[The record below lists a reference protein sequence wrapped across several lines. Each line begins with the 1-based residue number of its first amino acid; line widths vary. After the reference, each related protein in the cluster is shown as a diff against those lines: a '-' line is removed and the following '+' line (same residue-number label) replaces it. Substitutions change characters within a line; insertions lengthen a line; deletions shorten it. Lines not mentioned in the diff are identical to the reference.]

1 MTRMP
6 FQPPDSKAQYL
17 LASDPDIIRACLKG
31 KSAAW
36 EALIERYAALLYSL
50 CLRSGLSQADAEDVF
65 QDVCVI
71 LLDHLGDLRD
81 TKRLAGWLI
90 STTKREIWRV
100 QERKRPQLTT
110 ELGAAE
116 WTWESA
122 RGVFSER
129 PDSPEKDVI
138 ELENQQMMCEAL
150 ARLPERCRR
159 LLDLLYNA
167 EAPPEYRDIAALFAM
182 PVGSVGPTRARCLK
196 SLRKLLIELG
206 Y

>member
-1 MTRMP
+1 MTRLP
-6 FQPPDSKAQYL
+6 FQQTDGKSRYL
-17 LASDPDIIRACLKG
+17 SDSDPDLIRACLKG
-31 KSAAW
+31 QAAAW
-36 EALIERYAALLYSL
+36 EALINRYAALIYSL

-65 QDVCVI
+65 QDVSVI

-81 TKRLAGWLI
+81 TKRLAGWLA

-100 QERKRPQLTT
+100 QGRKRPQLAT

-122 RGVFSER
+122 EGAFSER

-138 ELENQQMMCEAL
+138 EMENQQMMREAL
-150 ARLPERCRR
+150 ARLPERCSR
-159 LLDLLYNA
+159 LLNLLYHTD
-167 EAPPEYRDIAALFAM
+167 APPEYRDIAELFGM
-182 PVGSVGPTRARCLK
+182 PVGSVGPTRARCLQT
-196 SLRKLLIELG
+196 LRKLLTELG